1 MQAAAEGASFRAMR
15 YALITTLA
23 LCALAAQ
30 AIPQAAPERKI
41 PCKTSENA
49 ASCYWTRGRLSI
61 YNGNPSLRVWKI
73 GTKHLFGIYSG
84 PSTFPP
90 RTSEDSESPELPP
103 NLESLDGPLDDGGE
117 IFADFEVCPLR
128 PEHPH
133 QMQPACIESAKNVFV
148 QRSGH

>member
-1 MQAAAEGASFRAMR
+1 MR
-15 YALITTLA
+15 YAQIGALA
-23 LCALAAQ
+23 LCAVAAQ
-30 AIPQAAPERKI
+30 AIPQATAKRTI
-41 PCKTSENA
+41 PCKTPENA

-73 GTKHLFGIYSG
+73 GTKHLLGIYSG

-90 RTSEDSESPELPP
+90 RTSEDSESPELPA
-103 NLESLDGPLDDGGE
+103 NLESLDGALDGGE

-133 QMQPACIESAKNVFV
+133 QMQPACIESAKNIFV
-148 QRSGH
+148 HRLGR

>member
-1 MQAAAEGASFRAMR
+1 MR
-15 YALITTLA
+15 YALIAALA
-23 LCALAAQ
+23 LCAVAAQ
-30 AIPQAAPERKI
+30 AIPQATAKRKI
-41 PCKTSENA
+41 PCKTPENA

-73 GTKHLFGIYSG
+73 GTKHLLGIYSG

-103 NLESLDGPLDDGGE
+103 NLENLGGALDGGE
-117 IFADFEVCPLR
+117 IFADFELCPLR

-133 QMQPACIESAKNVFV
+133 QIQPACIESAKNIFV
-148 QRSGH
+148 QRFHR

>member
-1 MQAAAEGASFRAMR
+1 MR
-15 YALITTLA
+15 NALILALA

-30 AIPQAAPERKI
+30 AVPQATAERKI
-41 PCKTSENA
+41 PCKTPENA
-49 ASCYWTRGRLSI
+49 ASCYWTHGRLSI

-73 GTKHLFGIYSG
+73 GTKHLLGIYGG

-103 NLESLDGPLDDGGE
+103 NLENLDGALEGGE

-133 QMQPACIESAKNVFV
+133 QMQPACIESAKNIFV
-148 QRSGH
+148 HRFRR